1 MWPCARALGGYGCRP
16 PGASPGDVGFCAF
29 GVDLCAFGV
38 DLCALGVGFCAFG
51 VGFDALGVD
60 LYALTGRD
68 HVGVVSVMRHRAR

>member
-29 GVDLCAFGV
+29 GVDLCA
-38 DLCALGVGFCAFG
+38 LGVGFYAFG

-68 HVGVVSVMRHRAR
+68 HVGVVPVMRHRAR